1 MKEVFNN
8 ENYLKE
14 KTKFYFVEKS
24 KNLESAKVYTDNEN
38 YLVCQSAPGVQVWL
52 WTKDDLSLE
61 KLKELKEV
69 LLTNYVTND
78 KLTFT
83 SKKEVYDYLLNTKDN
98 YSLDEYF
105 EMGTLKCLKPVKPNE
120 CDAYVDHLHKD
131 DYDTAANYYYLDQ
144 KEMNVDSSNL
154 TMEYAY
160 EHVKNWLDNEKFWVL
175 RNKNGKMVSVVSYDT
190 FDNLAKLANV
200 YTPVEERRKGYCAN
214 LVYYVTNMLL
224 NNGYVPMLYTDY
236 NYVNSNAAYKKVG
249 YEDTGYLVNYTLK
262 K

>member
-1 MKEVFNN
+1 MNN
-8 ENYLKE
+8 EEYLKE
-14 KTKFYFVEKS
+14 KTKFYFIEKG
-24 KNLESAKVYTDNEN
+24 KNMESAKVFTDNEN
-38 YLVCQSAPGVQVWL
+38 YVVCQSAPGVQVWL
-52 WTKDDLSLE
+52 WTKD
-61 KLKELKEV
+61 
-69 LLTNYVTND
+69 
-78 KLTFT
+78 
-83 SKKEVYDYLLNTKDN
+83 N

-105 EMGTLKCLKPVKPNE
+105 KMGTLKCLKPVKPNE
-120 CDAYVDHLHKD
+120 CDAYLDHLHKD
-131 DYDTAANYYYLDQ
+131 DYDTAANYYYLAQ
-144 KEMNVDSSNL
+144 NEMNVDSSHL

-175 RNKNGKMVSVVSYDT
+175 RNKNGKMVSVVCYDT
-190 FDNLAKLANV
+190 FDNLAKLGNV
-200 YTPVEERRKGYCAN
+200 YTPVEERKKGYCTN